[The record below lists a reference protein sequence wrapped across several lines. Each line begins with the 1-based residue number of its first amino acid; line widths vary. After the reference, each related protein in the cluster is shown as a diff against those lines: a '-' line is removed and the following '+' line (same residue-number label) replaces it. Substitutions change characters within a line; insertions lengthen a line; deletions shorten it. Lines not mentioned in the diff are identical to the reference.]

1 MKNVTSIFTQYY
13 NDLMQ
18 INDTQELEQ
27 RICTIVSESK
37 INDFDRRKVLNDIRK
52 VNNNLLKLQ
61 TYLTNSMLKY
71 QGLGTI
77 K

>member
-1 MKNVTSIFTQYY
+1 MKNVTSIFTQHY

-18 INDTQELEQ
+18 INDAQELYT
-27 RICTIVSESK
+27 RVSIIVNESK
-37 INDFDRRKVLNDIRK
+37 INDFDRKKVLNDVRK
-52 VNNNLLKLQ
+52 VNTSLLKLQ

>member
-1 MKNVTSIFTQYY
+1 MKNVTSIFTQHY

-27 RICTIVSESK
+27 RIYTIVSESK
-37 INDFDRRKVLNDIRK
+37 INDFDRRKVLNDVRK

>member
-1 MKNVTSIFTQYY
+1 MKNVTSIFTQHY

-18 INDTQELEQ
+18 ISDAQELEQ
-27 RICTIVSESK
+27 RIQTIVNESK
-37 INDFDRRKVLNDIRK
+37 INEFDQRKVLNDVRK

-61 TYLTNSMLKY
+61 MYLTNSMLKY

>member
-1 MKNVTSIFTQYY
+1 MKNVTSIFSQHY

-18 INDTQELEQ
+18 ISDAQELQQ
-27 RICTIVSESK
+27 RITVIVNESK
-37 INDFDRRKVLNDIRK
+37 INDYDRRKVLNDVQK
-52 VNNNLLKLQ
+52 VNSNLLKLQ